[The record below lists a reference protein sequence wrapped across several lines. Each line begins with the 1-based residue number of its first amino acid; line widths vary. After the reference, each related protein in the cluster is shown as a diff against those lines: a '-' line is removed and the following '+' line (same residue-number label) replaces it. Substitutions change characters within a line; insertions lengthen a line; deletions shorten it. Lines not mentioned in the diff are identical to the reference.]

1 MRLLT
6 FSSLYPNATK
16 PHHGIF
22 VETRLRQLLGS
33 HPVEARVMAPVP
45 WFPFTHERFG
55 DYARQARI
63 PRQEVR
69 QGIAIEHPRYPLIPK
84 FGMNLAPWGM
94 ALACLPLL
102 RAQIRNGQDFDLIDA
117 HYFYPDGVAATL
129 LGHWLKKPVIITARG
144 SDLNL
149 LPHHPIPRRL
159 IQRAAQRAAHLITVS
174 GALKEVLLQL
184 GADANKITVLR
195 NGVDLTL
202 FQPTEREKTR
212 RQLALTTHPLLVSVG
227 NLVPGKGHDLVIRAI
242 EPLEPS
248 QLLIIGSGPEQQN
261 LERLVQQLNLDQR
274 VQFKTHLP
282 QAELAKYYSAADAL
296 VLASASEGWAN
307 VLLESLACGTPV
319 ISTAVGG
326 SPELITAPEAG
337 RLVQERTPQALTQA
351 IQDLFAH
358 LPDREDTR
366 RFASRFNWEETS
378 AGQMTLF
385 RNVVARPS

>member
-242 EPLEPS
+242 EPLEPF

>member
-174 GALKEVLLQL
+174 GALKEVLVQL

-242 EPLEPS
+242 EPLEPF